1 MERLAERWP
10 ATNQQGVDNAVNRN
24 ILYLLLGAAAV
35 GCIVLGVMFYQERQ
49 KSGVNIS
56 IGGRD
61 GVRIEGK

>member
-1 MERLAERWP
+1 M
-10 ATNQQGVDNAVNRN
+10 NRN